1 MNVLGTI
8 QNFDDII
15 PDIEDIPMKK
25 EYKLLNSQRVSFVS
39 NILGQNGY
47 LTQNLNKNRVLL
59 GRGLIKFKSNVMN
72 YGSIFLFSDVLI
84 IAKCVL
90 AGRRYVAEMA
100 FKLNSLTFS
109 IQITGTEMIFKEK
122 ENMVTAVEFED
133 ECLAQIWDKY
143 IQFARSQQIVFKTEL
158 NILAYVR

>member
-1 MNVLGTI
+1 M
-8 QNFDDII
+8 
-15 PDIEDIPMKK
+15 
-25 EYKLLNSQRVSFVS
+25 
-39 NILGQNGY
+39 
-47 LTQNLNKNRVLL
+47 
-59 GRGLIKFKSNVMN
+59 
-72 YGSIFLFSDVLI
+72 FSDVLI

-100 FKLNSLTFS
+100 FKLNSFTFS
-109 IQITGTEMIFKEK
+109 IQITVTEMIFKEK

-158 NILAYVR
+158 KASWTIIHSTIFIKEESMASKGKAAPLSPATIKLVSQI